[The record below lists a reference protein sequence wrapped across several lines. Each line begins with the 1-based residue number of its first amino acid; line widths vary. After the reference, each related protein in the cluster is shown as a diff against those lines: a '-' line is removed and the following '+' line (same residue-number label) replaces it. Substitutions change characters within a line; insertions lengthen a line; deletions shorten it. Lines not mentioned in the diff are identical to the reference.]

1 MCSQQTQPK
10 HNTTAATLLANEP
23 GRRRF
28 PRPTGVG
35 RDKAYQDSTSR
46 TLSTAVGAMLS
57 TTSMKKKELSDEELA
72 DIQECFDLFDTK
84 RSGTIDYHEFKIAMR
99 ALGFNMK
106 KPEIISLIRE
116 YDRSGRGRVDFDT
129 FLAIAMRK
137 TLNRNPLEEILK
149 TFDLFDVDK
158 KGKISVDDLKSIAEN
173 LGETLPEEEIQAMI
187 EEFDRDLDGHLN
199 FAEFKYIMMQAF

>member
-1 MCSQQTQPK
+1 
-10 HNTTAATLLANEP
+10 
-23 GRRRF
+23 
-28 PRPTGVG
+28 
-35 RDKAYQDSTSR
+35 
-46 TLSTAVGAMLS
+46 
-57 TTSMKKKELSDEELA
+57 
-72 DIQECFDLFDTK
+72 
-84 RSGTIDYHEFKIAMR
+84 MR

-173 LGETLPEEEIQAMI
+173 LGEMLPEEEIQAMI
-187 EEFDRDLDGHLN
+187 EEFDRDLDGYLN

>member
-1 MCSQQTQPK
+1 M
-10 HNTTAATLLANEP
+10 
-23 GRRRF
+23 
-28 PRPTGVG
+28 
-35 RDKAYQDSTSR
+35 
-46 TLSTAVGAMLS
+46 S
-57 TTSMKKKELSDEELA
+57 TTSMKKRELSDEELA

-99 ALGFNMK
+99 ALGFDLK
-106 KPEIISLIRE
+106 KSEIVSLIRE

-129 FLAIAMRK
+129 FLAIATRK

-158 KGKISVDDLKSIAEN
+158 KGKISVHDLKSIAEN
-173 LGETLPEEEIQAMI
+173 LGEILPEEEIQAMI